1 MDRYAFT
8 LSRPRKF
15 CFNHLFAGVPEVE
28 QMSEQRVALGRHRAV
43 TCFDL
48 EHVYRQ
54 RRRDWTRKSY
64 KRRSRTLARSTFGYT
79 LLEIAPL
86 SLSRRSPATRWLR
99 GVRLDRQCSTRLGKL
114 RANRRCLV

>member
-64 KRRSRTLARSTFGYT
+64 KRRSRTLARSGLTRHLAGTAFSMFPR
-79 LLEIAPL
+79 L
-86 SLSRRSPATRWLR
+86 ATHSW
-99 GVRLDRQCSTRLGKL
+99 K
-114 RANRRCLV
+114 